1 MLIKDFYLKNAFLN
15 NLNQIE
21 FELTDMVYF
30 LYK

>member
-30 LYK
+30 FI

>member
-1 MLIKDFYLKNAFLN
+1 MLIKDVYLKNAFLN

-30 LYK
+30 SK